1 MTIRGKLI
9 TMQLVTAAVVLAL
22 ASAVYVW
29 SDLSTYR
36 ESLVS
41 RLSSYAEL
49 VGENTISTMEFLD
62 PESAAEILA
71 SLSVAEG
78 ITHAC
83 IYDASGSLFATYS
96 RWPQSGRVFP
106 DGPGEGHEFRED
118 ALELFLP
125 IRRGDE
131 RISTVY
137 VRSDLEAFSE
147 KTAEFAIN
155 AALVLAVG
163 LGLSLLLS
171 VLLQRTL
178 SGRIEELS
186 EAAREVSES
195 GRYDRRVPGGGSDE
209 LGVLSAGFNEM
220 LSQIQSRDRELRE
233 ARDTLEERV
242 RDRTGELEAARNEAV
257 ALAREAEAANRSKS
271 VFLAN
276 VSHEIRTP
284 MNAIT
289 GFAEILDGLVSDPQ
303 QKEYLASIKSS
314 GDSLLGLINNILD
327 LSRLEAGDLDLD
339 WTEVDLLK
347 VFADIENVFGRKAA
361 GKGVAFH
368 LQLDPEL
375 PRSVQM
381 DERRLVQILHNLLD
395 NAVKFTESGRI
406 AVEAGVV
413 LAGGR
418 ADLSVTVRDTG
429 IGIPADQLEK
439 VFAPFTQKQGQSIN
453 EYGGT
458 GLGLT
463 LTRRLLDAMGGSVT
477 VESHEGEGST
487 FRVALDNLLI
497 ADETP
502 IGDQTPP
509 GHAEPV
515 PSGPGAPEAESAW
528 SDQILSDAAKTRLP
542 ELLAGMAGRESAAA
556 DLAKTLTINEVEE
569 FAAWVKSL
577 GDAYDLPPLT
587 QWGNGLAHRT
597 SLFEME
603 GMADMLES
611 YPSLVEKV
619 RSLA

>member
-1 MTIRGKLI
+1 
-9 TMQLVTAAVVLAL
+9 
-22 ASAVYVW
+22 
-29 SDLSTYR
+29 
-36 ESLVS
+36 
-41 RLSSYAEL
+41 
-49 VGENTISTMEFLD
+49 
-62 PESAAEILA
+62 
-71 SLSVAEG
+71 
-78 ITHAC
+78 
-83 IYDASGSLFATYS
+83 
-96 RWPQSGRVFP
+96 
-106 DGPGEGHEFRED
+106 
-118 ALELFLP
+118 
-125 IRRGDE
+125 
-131 RISTVY
+131 
-137 VRSDLEAFSE
+137 
-147 KTAEFAIN
+147 
-155 AALVLAVG
+155 
-163 LGLSLLLS
+163 
-171 VLLQRTL
+171 
-178 SGRIEELS
+178 
-186 EAAREVSES
+186 
-195 GRYDRRVPGGGSDE
+195 
-209 LGVLSAGFNEM
+209 
-220 LSQIQSRDRELRE
+220 
-233 ARDTLEERV
+233 
-242 RDRTGELEAARNEAV
+242 
-257 ALAREAEAANRSKS
+257 
-271 VFLAN
+271 
-276 VSHEIRTP
+276 
-284 MNAIT
+284 
-289 GFAEILDGLVSDPQ
+289 
-303 QKEYLASIKSS
+303 
-314 GDSLLGLINNILD
+314 
-327 LSRLEAGDLDLD
+327 
-339 WTEVDLLK
+339 
-347 VFADIENVFGRKAA
+347 
-361 GKGVAFH
+361 
-368 LQLDPEL
+368 
-375 PRSVQM
+375 M